1 MCPLTDHSR
10 DKFCFLLLLLRSL
23 LALPC
28 LFADAQDISLPLAS
42 FYIALT
48 LLFAVAILFFMLVRP
63 SHFFLWWHPPV
74 VFVLWL
80 VAFLVSVLSLFGWPA
95 AWIGIPILIES
106 VISVQTYFAS
116 RPYRVPVRIE
126 F

>member
-1 MCPLTDHSR
+1 MCPLNEHGR
-10 DKFCFLLLLLRSL
+10 NILCFFLLLLRSL

-28 LFADAQDISLPLAS
+28 LFANAQDISLPLAS

-48 LLFAVAILFFMLVRP
+48 LFFAVTVLFFLLVRP
-63 SHFFLWWHPPV
+63 DHVFLWWHPPV
-74 VFVLWL
+74 VFILWL
-80 VAFLVSVLSLFGWPA
+80 VAFVVSVLALFGWPT

-116 RPYRVPVRIE
+116 RPYRIPVRIE